1 MVVISTHLIQDIES
15 VLDDVIF
22 LKEGRVVLHDQADAI
37 REEKGESI
45 DKVFREVFKC

>member
-1 MVVISTHLIQDIES
+1 VVVISTHLISDIES

-22 LKEGRVVLHDQADAI
+22 LKEGRVVLHRKADEI

-45 DKVFREVFKC
+45 DSLFREVFRC